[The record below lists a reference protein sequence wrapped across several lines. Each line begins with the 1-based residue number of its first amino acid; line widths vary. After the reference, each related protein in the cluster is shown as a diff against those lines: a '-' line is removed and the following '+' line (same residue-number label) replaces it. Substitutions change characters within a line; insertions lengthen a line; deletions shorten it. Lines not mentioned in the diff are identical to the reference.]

1 MKLFD
6 LTSILSLSAVTLVTT
21 LLSSKP
27 AFSQP
32 TTFTCGTNAGSPA
45 TIVKTAQHGDV
56 TIITWD
62 SGFFQDSGFDNKTRC
77 DMVTKKFQSLYD
89 QGSLKYFTAGT
100 ASKQP
105 IICAVPSMDSPCN
118 SDSQLFTLKPD
129 SNAEETLQKL
139 FGVRRGA
146 SSESLNE
153 NENPS
158 ASERTYLDF
167 EAFLQDK
174 ADQTNP
180 EQTSAQQETT
190 STEKP
195 STEESVEENQE
206 AAPGGTIF

>member
-1 MKLFD
+1 MKPFD
-6 LTSILSLSAVTLVTT
+6 LTSILSLSAITCVTT
-21 LLSSKP
+21 LMSSKP
-27 AFSQP
+27 ALSQP
-32 TTFTCGTNAGSPA
+32 TTFTCGTNEGSPA

-62 SGFFQDSGFDNKTRC
+62 SGFFQNSGFDNQTRC
-77 DMVTKKFQSLYD
+77 DMVSQKFQSLYD
-89 QGSLKYFTAGT
+89 QGNLKYFTAGS
-100 ASKQP
+100 ANKQP

-146 SSESLNE
+146 SSEGLNE
-153 NENPS
+153 NENPN

-174 ADQTNP
+174 ADQTNS
-180 EQTSAQQETT
+180 QKT
-190 STEKP
+190 STQEQPATTENP
-195 STEESVEENQE
+195 SRDESVEESQE
-206 AAPGGTIF
+206 IAPGETLF